1 MYVTCCM
8 LKKSQ
13 AELVH
18 VKITLL
24 QSVFEC
30 CTWCVWYCPTNL
42 WLPLRLCS
50 FKICFKPVQQ
60 SKRNKLSR
68 TFGEKKIW
76 ITESY
81 MNRFKSAAT
90 FWRKNR
96 GLFNCC
102 MKVKM
107 SSMSLIYMPPRK
119 PRPFVWNLNEDLVY
133 LFVGCHL
140 HNYTNMA
147 VCGPNLEKL

>member
-13 AELVH
+13 AELVP

-50 FKICFKPVQQ
+50 LKICFKPVQQ

-68 TFGEKKIW
+68 TFWEKRYELLSHTWTDLSLQPLFGE
-76 ITESY
+76 
-81 MNRFKSAAT
+81 
-90 FWRKNR
+90 KNR